1 MRTKLSTSIERVAP
15 SLGLSSAFFARAI
28 VMIRGGGS
36 SGLMDQWLFAEDE
49 AQVEGIL
56 GEGEILG
63 ESGSAVA
70 RYGRRPWAH
79 LTHAQ
84 K

>member
-1 MRTKLSTSIERVAP
+1 M
-15 SLGLSSAFFARAI
+15 
-28 VMIRGGGS
+28 MIRGGGS

-56 GEGEILG
+56 GGDEILE

-79 LTHAQ
+79 LTHTQ
-84 K
+84 KGAGWERQSFVLNLYL